1 MNIDLKIK
9 IPFKKELFVSKNE
22 EFKVKFDFARE
33 DIEIRLESLKT
44 ELEDE
49 AKELHEELNQKESQI
64 LENKTSKDLIEK
76 NIEDLQLRID
86 ERFKI
91 IFESFNGK

>member
-1 MNIDLKIK
+1 M
-9 IPFKKELFVSKNE
+9 
-22 EFKVKFDFARE
+22 
-33 DIEIRLESLKT
+33 ESLKT